1 MKRAS
6 NILNHDLFNVYQKEI
21 KRIEEGDREFCSHDL
36 THSLDVARI
45 GMILNLEE
53 GLAIPKEMI
62 YAAALL
68 HDIGR
73 HMEYREGIPHEQ
85 ASAVL
90 APRILKDSGFEEPEV
105 RLIVQAIASH
115 RSAHIA
121 KAPNLSGIIYRAD
134 KLSRPCFSCEA
145 EKECDWNSKKKNL
158 QIQY

>member
-1 MKRAS
+1 MERAS

-21 KRIEEGDREFCSHDL
+21 KRIEDDDRAFCCHDL
-36 THSLDVARI
+36 THCLDVARI

-53 GLAIPKEMI
+53 GLTIPKEMI

-68 HDIGR
+68 HDIGK

-90 APRILKDSGFEEPEV
+90 APRILKDSGFDEPEV

-121 KAPNLSGIIYRAD
+121 TAPNLSGILYRAD
-134 KLSRPCFSCEA
+134 KLSRPCHSCNA
-145 EKECDWNSKKKNL
+145 SQECDWNSTKKNL